1 MLLVGVDNPDAS
13 GIESAIENE
22 QWVPGVYRSDAMLV
36 VHVDSDGRDAQVIS
50 VPRDSYVQVPGYG
63 KTKLNAAFSYG
74 GPGLLL
80 RTLEDLLD
88 HRIDHVAAIDI
99 AGFGALTNDF
109 GGVPVRLD
117 DPLQVP
123 GSTTIPPGRR
133 ELSGDAVLRYVRER
147 KNLPRGDFDR
157 VQRQQAVLR
166 GIAGQVLQ
174 PGNLANPLRVNDLVE
189 VTTQYVV
196 TDDGL
201 TPSEIRGLAWR
212 SRGLRSDAIRYATV
226 PYDGTATI
234 AGASVVLVAPAK
246 LRALFDAVEKDNFE
260 SWLGR
265 NANDTD
271 VLGADG

>member
-1 MLLVGVDNPDAS
+1 M
-13 GIESAIENE
+13 
-22 QWVPGVYRSDAMLV
+22 
-36 VHVDSDGRDAQVIS
+36 
-50 VPRDSYVQVPGYG
+50 
-63 KTKLNAAFSYG
+63 NAAFSYG

-88 HRIDHVAAIDI
+88 HRIDHVAVIDI

-123 GSTTIPPGRR
+123 GSATIPPGRR

-174 PGNLANPLRVNDLVE
+174 PGNLANPLRVNDLME

-226 PYDGTATI
+226 PHDGTATI